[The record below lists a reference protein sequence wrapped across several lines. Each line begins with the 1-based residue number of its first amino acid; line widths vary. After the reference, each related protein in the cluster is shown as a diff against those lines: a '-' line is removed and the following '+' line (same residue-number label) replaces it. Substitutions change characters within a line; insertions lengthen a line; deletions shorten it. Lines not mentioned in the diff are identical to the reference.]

1 MAFLGISRSTRRP
14 AFAAVARYG
23 LAVASVATALGTTLI
38 LRHYNFPAHF
48 ISHFT
53 LIAIAITFWLA
64 GTGPGLLAYLLSSLG
79 VSILARNHFL
89 LPTFALEPFLI
100 FFAIASLLMGWFSA
114 SWRGAERLLI
124 EARNNLE
131 LRVAERTGEL
141 TRANEDLQN
150 TQAELRRREAYL
162 AGAQRLSHTG
172 SFGWS
177 LSTGEILWSEET
189 YRIFQY
195 DRTITPTVELI
206 LQRVHPE
213 DAVLVK
219 QTIER
224 ATQDRKDFWHEYR
237 LVMPDGAVKHV
248 NVVVRALNDEPD
260 SIEFVGAV
268 MDITAAKEATTII
281 FNAKDALEK
290 AFEEIKTLRD
300 QLHKENI
307 ALREE
312 IDKTSMFDEI
322 VGSSEPLRRV
332 LTHVAKVAATD
343 STVLILGE
351 TGTGKEMI
359 ARAIHR
365 RSKRSNQAFIRV
377 NCAAIP
383 PSLIA
388 SELFGHE
395 KGAFTGA
402 TQRRLGRFELAH
414 GGTIF
419 LDEIGELP
427 GETQSALLRV
437 LQERE
442 FERVGGSQSVVVDVR
457 VLSATN
463 RDLRAAVEA
472 GTFRQ
477 DLFFRLNVFPI
488 DMPSLR
494 ERMDDIPLLVEYLI
508 DHYSKKVGKKIRNIN
523 KKTLQLFQDYKWPG
537 NIRELQ
543 NVIERAVV
551 LCDSDTFSI
560 DETWLKGD
568 LPHDSAQLHTRLRGL
583 GPLNEAQATE
593 MIEAALAESGG
604 RVSGPSGAAALLGV
618 PRQTLESKI
627 TSLGINKHR
636 FKSVRAPSR

>member
-1 MAFLGISRSTRRP
+1 MAFWGISKLTRRP
-14 AFAAVARYG
+14 AFAVVARYG
-23 LAVASVATALGTTLI
+23 LAVASVATALGATLI

-53 LIAIAITFWLA
+53 LIAIAITFWSA

-89 LPTFALEPFLI
+89 LPTFNLEPFLI
-100 FFAIASLLMGWFSA
+100 FFAITSLLMGWFSA
-114 SWRGAERLLI
+114 SWRRSQRFLI

-150 TQAELRRREAYL
+150 MQAELRRREAYL

-195 DRTITPTVELI
+195 DRTMTPTVELV

-213 DAVLVK
+213 DAALVK
-219 QTIER
+219 QTLER

-248 NVVVRALNDEPD
+248 NVVVRALNDESG

-268 MDITAAKEATTII
+268 MDVTAAKEATTII

-290 AFEEIKTLRD
+290 AFEEIKTLKD
-300 QLHKENI
+300 QLYKENI

-332 LTHVAKVAATD
+332 LTQVAKVAATD

-365 RSKRSNQAFIRV
+365 RSKRSNRAFIRV

-383 PSLIA
+383 PNLIA

-402 TQRRLGRFELAH
+402 TQRRLGRFELAD

-442 FERVGGSQSVVVDVR
+442 FDRVGGSQSVAVDVR

-477 DLFFRLNVFPI
+477 DLFYRLNVFPI
-488 DMPSLR
+488 HMPSLR

-508 DHYSKKVGKKIRNIN
+508 DHYSKKVGKKIRNID

-543 NVIERAVV
+543 NVIELAVV

-560 DETWLKGD
+560 DETWLKRD
-568 LPHDSAQLHTRLRGL
+568 LPHDAAQLHTRLSGL
-583 GPLNEAQATE
+583 GRLNEAQARE

-627 TSLGINKHR
+627 ASLGINKHR
-636 FKSVRAPSR
+636 FKSLRTPSR

>member
-1 MAFLGISRSTRRP
+1 MAFWGISRLTRRP
-14 AFAAVARYG
+14 AFAVVARYG

-53 LIAIAITFWLA
+53 LIAIAITFWRA

-89 LPTFALEPFLI
+89 LPTFNLEPFLI
-100 FFAIASLLMGWFSA
+100 FYAIASLLMGWFSA
-114 SWRGAERLLI
+114 SRRRAERFLI

-213 DAVLVK
+213 DAALVK
-219 QTIER
+219 QTIAR

-248 NVVVRALNDEPD
+248 NVVVRALSDESG

-268 MDITAAKEATTII
+268 MDVTAAKEATTII
-281 FNAKDALEK
+281 FNARDALEK
-290 AFEEIKTLRD
+290 AFEEIKTLKD
-300 QLHKENI
+300 QLYKENI

-332 LTHVAKVAATD
+332 LTQVAKVAVTD

-365 RSKRSNQAFIRV
+365 RSKRSNRAFIRV

-383 PSLIA
+383 PNLIA

-402 TQRRLGRFELAH
+402 TQRRLGRFELAD

-442 FERVGGSQSVVVDVR
+442 FERVGGSQSVAVDVR

-477 DLFFRLNVFPI
+477 DLFYRLNVFPI
-488 DMPSLR
+488 HMPSLR
-494 ERMDDIPLLVEYLI
+494 ERMDDIPLLVGYLI
-508 DHYSKKVGKKIRNIN
+508 EHYSKKVGKKIRNID

-560 DETWLKGD
+560 DETWLKRD

-583 GPLNEAQATE
+583 GRLDEAQARE

-618 PRQTLESKI
+618 PRQTLDSKI
-627 TSLGINKHR
+627 TTLGINKHS
-636 FKSVRAPSR
+636 FKSVRTPSR

>member
-1 MAFLGISRSTRRP
+1 M
-14 AFAAVARYG
+14 
-23 LAVASVATALGTTLI
+23 TAN
-38 LRHYNFPAHF
+38 RNPDSF
-48 ISHFT
+48 IKH
-53 LIAIAITFWLA
+53 
-64 GTGPGLLAYLLSSLG
+64 LG
-79 VSILARNHFL
+79 VVGHGQGS
-89 LPTFALEPFLI
+89 E
-100 FFAIASLLMGWFSA
+100 S
-114 SWRGAERLLI
+114 
-124 EARNNLE
+124 
-131 LRVAERTGEL
+131 GEL
-141 TRANEDLQN
+141 
-150 TQAELRRREAYL
+150 
-162 AGAQRLSHTG
+162 
-172 SFGWS
+172 
-177 LSTGEILWSEET
+177 
-189 YRIFQY
+189 
-195 DRTITPTVELI
+195 
-206 LQRVHPE
+206 
-213 DAVLVK
+213 
-219 QTIER
+219 
-224 ATQDRKDFWHEYR
+224 
-237 LVMPDGAVKHV
+237 
-248 NVVVRALNDEPD
+248 
-260 SIEFVGAV
+260 EFVGAA
-268 MDITAAKEATTII
+268 MDVTAAKEATTII
-281 FNAKDALEK
+281 FNARDALEG
-290 AFEEIKTLRD
+290 AFEEIKTLKD
-300 QLHKENI
+300 QLYKENI

-332 LTHVAKVAATD
+332 LTQVAKVAVTD

-365 RSKRSNQAFIRV
+365 RSKRSNRAFICV

-402 TQRRLGRFELAH
+402 TQRRLGRFELAD

-419 LDEIGELP
+419 LDEIGDLP

-442 FERVGGSQSVVVDVR
+442 FERVGGSQSVAVDVR

-463 RDLRAAVEA
+463 RDLRAAAEA

-477 DLFFRLNVFPI
+477 DLFYRLNVFPI
-488 DMPSLR
+488 HMPSLR
-494 ERMDDIPLLVEYLI
+494 ERIDDIPLLVGYLI
-508 DHYSKKVGKKIRNIN
+508 EHYSKKVGKKIRNID

-560 DETWLKGD
+560 DETWLKRD
-568 LPHDSAQLHTRLRGL
+568 LPHDAAQLHTRLSGL
-583 GPLNEAQATE
+583 GRLNEAQARE